1 MVSLAEARVL
11 HLGPTDLIVVGVFLA
26 ALFGLGF
33 SARVRGSSAL
43 QLIAA
48 GRSLSLPLFVATLV
62 STWYGGI
69 LGVGESVGYYGV
81 GAWALI
87 GVPYYAFAVVY
98 ALWLAKRVR
107 RAAEISIPER
117 LETKWGRAAGLV
129 GAVLV
134 FLLAVPAA
142 HALMIGVL
150 VQALTGWATVLS
162 VLVGSFVATLFL
174 YRGGLLADARAS
186 LLAFLMMYVGFGAM
200 VAFTMSRVPLT
211 EAIARLDPPLRTWD
225 GGTGLPFVVSFFI
238 LGAWTLVDPGFHQRV
253 ASAASM
259 ETGRRGVLVSVLFW
273 MLFDFLSISTGIYAV
288 TGLAEKPSNA
298 LLIYPAFGEATLPDG
313 LKAVFVCG
321 MLGTIVAAMVG
332 YTLVSGATLG
342 REIVARASQA
352 PLDDPR
358 VALWTRLGFFAATLI
373 AVGLALTVQ
382 SVVALWYSWAG
393 AVVGALLLPMALA
406 YRARPYSGRASWV
419 IGSMVASFGAAVT
432 WMIVGTSQGNP
443 FLSATL
449 PNGQTFSV
457 GTLLPGL
464 AVSALALGTGSL
476 VGTYKEDRR

>member
-1 MVSLAEARVL
+1 MTLASARVL
-11 HLGPTDLIVVGVFLA
+11 NLGPVDLIVVGAFLVT
-26 ALFGLGF
+26 LFTLGF
-33 SARVRGSSAL
+33 SARLRNNSAL

-81 GAWALI
+81 GSWVLI
-87 GVPYYAFAVVY
+87 GLPYYAFAIVY
-98 ALWLAKRVR
+98 AKWFAKRVR
-107 RAAEISIPER
+107 GVAEISIPER
-117 LETKWGRAAGLV
+117 LETRWGRNAGLV

-150 VQALTGWATVLS
+150 VQALTGWPIVVS
-162 VLVGSFVATLFL
+162 VLLGAFIATLFL

-186 LLAFLMMYVGFGAM
+186 LLAFVMMYVGFGAM
-200 VAFTMSRVPLT
+200 VAFTMTRIPLT
-211 EAIARLDPPLRTWD
+211 EAVAKLEPNLRTWD
-225 GGTGLPFVVSFFI
+225 GGTGVPFVLSFFI

-253 ASAASM
+253 ASAASA
-259 ETGRRGVLVSVLFW
+259 ETGRRGVLISVLFW
-273 MLFDFLSISTGIYAV
+273 ALFDFLSITTGIYAV
-288 TGLAEKPSNA
+288 TGLAHPPANA
-298 LLIYPAFGEATLPDG
+298 LLIYPAYGEAALPDG

-332 YTLVSGATLG
+332 YTLVSGASLG
-342 REIVARASQA
+342 REIVARAGRE
-352 PLDDPR
+352 PLDSPR
-358 VALWTRLGFFAATLI
+358 VTLWTRVGFFVATLV

-406 YRARPYSGRASWV
+406 YRTRPYPGRAGWV
-419 IGSMVASFGAAVT
+419 TGSMVASFGVALT
-432 WMIVGTSQGNP
+432 WMIVGTAQGNP

-449 PNGQTFSV
+449 PNGQSFSV

-464 AVSALALGTGSL
+464 TVSALILGTGSL
-476 VGTYKEDRR
+476 FRASKEDRP